1 VLRCTCRSWMS
12 RTLGTGL
19 RGLSR
24 AGAGDRVVRA
34 AARTWEQSL
43 EGMQAAA
50 EGALKQLR
58 QIDPAPDEVKVSFG
72 VAVNGKLGA
81 LLVTAGADAHLKV
94 EVVLKAEK
102 AAVFSSTRLG
112 PTSSA
117 SLGPTLV
124 ASKAA
129 WTAER
134 PAQGCNAPEYRVDG
148 VGPKLVDGVGPNDFD
163 QNTAEKSGE

>member
-1 VLRCTCRSWMS
+1 
-12 RTLGTGL
+12 
-19 RGLSR
+19 
-24 AGAGDRVVRA
+24 
-34 AARTWEQSL
+34 
-43 EGMQAAA
+43 MQAAA

-58 QIDPAPDEVKVSFG
+58 QIDPAPDEVKVSVG
-72 VAVNGKLGA
+72 VAVNGKLGV

-124 ASKAA
+124 GLQGSLDGGK
-129 WTAER
+129 TCSR
-134 PAQGCNAPEYRVDG
+134 LQCSRVPSGRGGAQTR
-148 VGPKLVDGVGPNDFD
+148 
-163 QNTAEKSGE
+163 